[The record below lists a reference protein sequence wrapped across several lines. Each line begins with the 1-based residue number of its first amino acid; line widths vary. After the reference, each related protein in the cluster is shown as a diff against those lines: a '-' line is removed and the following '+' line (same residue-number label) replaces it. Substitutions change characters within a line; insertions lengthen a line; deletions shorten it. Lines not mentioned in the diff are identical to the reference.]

1 MSKLLDKMKKNS
13 TIKLA
18 ATMDK
23 SEFMNDVDETQTDIP
38 ALNIALSGS
47 NGCCPASVTYRVN
60 QTSPR
65 FQNWFYVKEEK

>member
-47 NGCCPASVTYRVN
+47 TTGGIKSGILTG
-60 QTSPR
+60 
-65 FQNWFYVKEEK
+65 